1 MSVMQSENSSVKVWS
16 RSEILKLFD
25 QPLIDLLM
33 QAQSIHRQYH
43 QPNQVQKSSLLS
55 IKTGGCP
62 EDCSYCPQSSKYQTN
77 TDASGLMP
85 LDEVLEMAK
94 QAKANGA
101 SRFCMGAAWRSPT
114 EKQVDD
120 VIERIKAVK
129 NIGLE
134 TCVTIG
140 MLKPGQATR
149 LKDSGLDYY
158 NHNIDTAPEFY
169 PEIIS
174 TRTFD
179 DRLETLQR
187 ARDAGLNLCCGGI
200 IGMGESRMNRAGLIA
215 SLSSLDPYPE
225 SIPINQ
231 LVKAPGTPLENVPDL
246 DPIEFVR
253 TVAVAR
259 ITMPK
264 AVVRLSAGRESM
276 TDSTQALCFMAGAN
290 SIFYGE
296 KLLTTPNPETSNDDV
311 LFKRLGLTSA
321 YNS

>member
-253 TVAVAR
+253 TIAVAR